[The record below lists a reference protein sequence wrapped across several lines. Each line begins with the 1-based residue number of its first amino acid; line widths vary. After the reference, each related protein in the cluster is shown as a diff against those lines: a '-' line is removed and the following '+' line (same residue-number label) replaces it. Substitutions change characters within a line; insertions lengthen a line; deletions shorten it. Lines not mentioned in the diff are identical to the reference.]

1 MRTRVA
7 FAAGASA
14 LVATQAVL
22 AGPAFA
28 SVVVGDAPD
37 GGIDYWIPT
46 AGGGEIYRFE
56 TGGIAC
62 SFCHRV
68 TTVSQAWSN
77 TRNSSNGVT
86 ATAAKWKFNANPNLQ
101 NNPNI
106 GDIHA
111 FISASGIMSNCD
123 ANYSTWGTIW
133 HVNQAGY
140 ANGMALV
147 NGARGSSPSYM
158 NGEVGLGNFGS
169 DWICNTNGTKTG
181 WDAIR
186 VFY

>member
-1 MRTRVA
+1 MRRRA
-7 FAAGASA
+7 ALAAGASA

-22 AGPAFA
+22 AGPAVA

-37 GGIDYWIPT
+37 GGLENWAPT

-62 SFCHRV
+62 AFCHRV

-77 TRNSSNGVT
+77 TRNSSNNVT
-86 ATAAKWKFNANPNLQ
+86 GTAARWKFTNNPDLR

-106 GDIHA
+106 GDIQA

-140 ANGMALV
+140 ANGMATV
-147 NGARGSSPSYM
+147 NAARGSSPSFM
-158 NGEVGLGNFGS
+158 DGWVGLDNFGS
-169 DWICNTNGTKTG
+169 DWVCSTSGTKTG

-186 VFY
+186 VYY